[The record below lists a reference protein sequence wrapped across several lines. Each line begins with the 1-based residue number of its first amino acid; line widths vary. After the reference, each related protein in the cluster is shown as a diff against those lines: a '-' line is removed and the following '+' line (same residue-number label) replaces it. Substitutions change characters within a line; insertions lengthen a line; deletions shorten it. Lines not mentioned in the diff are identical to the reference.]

1 MEVNYFAYVNLTK
14 AVLPYMKR
22 QKSGHIVVVS
32 SIAGKFGFYL
42 RSGYSAAKH
51 ALHGFFESMRLETE
65 KYGIKTLIVCPGKI
79 KTNISLN
86 AVSADGQVHNKMDQS
101 HINAMAAEECAKQI
115 LHAVLTN
122 KEEVLIGGKELILVK
137 LKRYLPALFGK
148 LIRKQSPY

>member
-1 MEVNYFAYVNLTK
+1 
-14 AVLPYMKR
+14 
-22 QKSGHIVVVS
+22 
-32 SIAGKFGFYL
+32 
-42 RSGYSAAKH
+42 
-51 ALHGFFESMRLETE
+51 
-65 KYGIKTLIVCPGKI
+65 
-79 KTNISLN
+79 
-86 AVSADGQVHNKMDQS
+86 VSADGQVHNKMDQS